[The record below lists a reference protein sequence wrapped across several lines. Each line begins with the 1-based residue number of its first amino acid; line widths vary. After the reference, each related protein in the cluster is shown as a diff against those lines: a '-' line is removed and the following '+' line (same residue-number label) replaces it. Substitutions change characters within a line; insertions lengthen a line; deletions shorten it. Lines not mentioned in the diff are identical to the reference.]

1 METSPYKYVK
11 MKKRLLIA
19 NRSEIAIR
27 IIRSAHKLGM
37 LAVVFQSDREPDAM
51 YLKFADEIIPALDA
65 KNEKP
70 IFLDQERIV
79 KLALENNIDLI
90 HPGYG
95 FLSENPDFAQLC
107 VDNGINFI
115 GPSPQLIRDM
125 GLKTVAK
132 SMAIKAGLPLVPGSD
147 GPVRDAAAAKD
158 YADQI
163 GYPVILKASAG
174 GGGRGMRIVE
184 KAETI
189 ERNFKSASQ
198 EAMNAFGN
206 GDMFIEKYLQNPKH
220 LEFQILG
227 DKHGNV
233 VHLGERECSLQR
245 KHQKL
250 IEEAPS
256 ASISPQARAEM
267 GDMAVRF
274 AKAIGYYSAGTI
286 EFILDEDGSY
296 YFMEMNTRIQVEH
309 PVTEM
314 ITGVDLVDWQVRVAL
329 GEELTLKQ
337 EDIRIN
343 GWAIECRVNA
353 EDPQNRFAPQT
364 GFIDSIHFP
373 KDGDIRIETGVQNG
387 SIITPYFDSMVAK
400 IIVHADTRE
409 AVIEKTLKALYEFN
423 LIGLKTTVP
432 FCRTVLQHPAFID
445 ATYTTRWVDSVFT
458 PDMLENDD
466 DELIGALA
474 ATIMYASE
482 YLQLS
487 SDLPSYK
494 SDSLNVWV
502 LNKRLNY

>member
-1 METSPYKYVK
+1 

-37 LAVVFQSDREPDAM
+37 LAVVFQSDREPDAL
-51 YLKFADEIIPALDA
+51 YLKYADEIIPARDA
-65 KNEKP
+65 NNEKA
-70 IFLDQERIV
+70 IFLDAERIV
-79 KLALENNIDLI
+79 ELALEHNIDMI

-147 GPVRDAAAAKD
+147 GPVKDAAAAKEF
-158 YADQI
+158 ADKI

-184 KAETI
+184 KPETI
-189 ERNFKSASQ
+189 ERNFKSASD
-198 EAMNAFGN
+198 EALGAFGN

-220 LEFQILG
+220 LEFQIMG

-245 KHQKL
+245 KHQK
-250 IEEAPS
+250 IVEEAPS
-256 ASISPQARAEM
+256 ASVSDSLRTEM
-267 GDMAVRF
+267 GELAVRF
-274 AKAIGYYSAGTI
+274 AKSIGYYSAGTI
-286 EFILDEDGSY
+286 EYIMDEDGTY

-314 ITGVDLVDWQVRVAL
+314 ITGVDLVDWQIRVAL
-329 GEELTLKQ
+329 DEVLTLKQ
-337 EDIRIN
+337 EDIKIN
-343 GWAIECRVNA
+343 GWAIECRVNC
-353 EDPQNRFAPQT
+353 EDPQNRFSPQT
-364 GFIDSIHFP
+364 GFIDQVRFP
-373 KDGDIRIETGVQNG
+373 QSQDVRIETGVQSG
-387 SIITPYFDSMVAK
+387 SVVTPYFDSMIAK
-400 IIVHADTRE
+400 IIVHAASRD
-409 AVIEKTLKALYEFN
+409 AVIQKTLEALNDFS

-432 FCRTVLQHPAFID
+432 FCRTVLQHPDFVNAH
-445 ATYTTRWVDSVFT
+445 YTTRWVDQVYT
-458 PDMLENDD
+458 PEMLENED
-466 DELIGALA
+466 DEMIGALA

-487 SDLPSYK
+487 SDLPSYQ

>member
-1 METSPYKYVK
+1 

-37 LAVVFQSDREPDAM
+37 LAVVFQSDREPDAL
-51 YLKFADEIIPALDA
+51 YLNYADEIIPARDLQ
-65 KNEKP
+65 NEKS
-70 IFLDQERIV
+70 IFLDADRIV
-79 KLALENNIDLI
+79 NLALEHNIDLI

-132 SMAIKAGLPLVPGSD
+132 SMAIKAGLPLVQGSD
-147 GPVRDAAAAKD
+147 GPVNDAEDAKIF
-158 YADQI
+158 ADKI

-174 GGGRGMRIVE
+174 GGGRGMRIVN
-184 KAETI
+184 KPETI
-189 ERNFKSASQ
+189 ERNFKSASV
-198 EAMNAFGN
+198 EALAAFEN
-206 GDMFIEKYLQNPKH
+206 GDMFIEKYLPNPKH

-227 DKHGNV
+227 DKYGNV
-233 VHLGERECSLQR
+233 IHLGERECSLQR
-245 KHQKL
+245 KHQKI
-250 IEEAPS
+250 IEESPS
-256 ASISPQARAEM
+256 ASVTPEM
-267 GDMAVRF
+267 RNKMGELAVRF
-274 AKAIGYYSAGTI
+274 AKSIGYYSVGTI

-314 ITGVDLVDWQVRVAL
+314 VTGVDLVDWQIRIAL

-337 EDIRIN
+337 EDIQMK
-343 GWAIECRVNA
+343 GWAIECRVNT
-353 EDPQNRFAPQT
+353 EDPQNRFSPQT
-364 GFIDSIHFP
+364 GFIDKIHFP
-373 KDGDIRIETGVQNG
+373 QDKSIRIETGVQSG
-387 SIITPYFDSMVAK
+387 SVVTPYFDSMIAK
-400 IIVHADTRE
+400 IIVHGNDRPD
-409 AVIEKTLKALYEFN
+409 VIQKSLMALYEFG

-432 FCRTVLQHPAFID
+432 FCRAVLQHPEFVN
-445 ATYTTRWVDSVFT
+445 ATYTTRWVDHVYQ
-458 PDMLENDD
+458 PEMLENEE
-466 DELIGALA
+466 DEMIGALA

-487 SDLPSYK
+487 SDLPTYK
-494 SDSLNVWV
+494 NDSLNVWV